1 MMKVVTI
8 RKEILITL
16 QSPSKLLNIFY
27 LRYHCPEIVYI
38 SCKFFMLSIYFPYIL
53 LKINLILCQ
62 KNMCISYTVNL
73 QEIKNHFHISSCYPH
88 EQLCSFEY
96 TVPSFFVND
105 INVFHFLTEMYYPLL
120 MKLKEMDSSIT

>member
-27 LRYHCPEIVYI
+27 LRYHCLEIVYI

-62 KNMCISYTVNL
+62 KKYVYLLYCESARNQKS
-73 QEIKNHFHISSCYPH
+73 FPH
-88 EQLCSFEY
+88 
-96 TVPSFFVND
+96 
-105 INVFHFLTEMYYPLL
+105 
-120 MKLKEMDSSIT
+120 